1 MAVLGNT
8 VQTYGVKGIREQLS
22 DIIYNIAPTETPA
35 VSNSGRGSV
44 ENTFNEWQLDTLAA
58 PNTANVQLE
67 GDDISAFDA
76 IQATT
81 RVGNYTQISRKTVI
95 VAGTEEAVVKAGR
108 KSEVGYQVG
117 KKGKEMK
124 RDIEAMLLNNIA
136 ANAGAAGVARVTGSL
151 LAFVK
156 TNVDFGAAG
165 ANPVYTTA
173 PTATRTDGTQRA
185 FTETILKNVIQL
197 SWVAGASPDT
207 IMLGALQ
214 KQVASGFA
222 GVATRYKE
230 VKGNAPS
237 TIIGA
242 ADVYVSDFGQLSIVP
257 NRFQRN
263 RDGWVLDFEY
273 MSVDYLR
280 PFATK
285 ELAVTGDAQ
294 KRMLIA
300 EYMLR
305 VKNEAALALAA
316 DLT

>member
-1 MAVLGNT
+1 MAILANT
-8 VQTYGVKGIREQLS
+8 VQTYGVKGLREQLA
-22 DIIYNIAPTETPA
+22 DIIYNIAPTETPF
-35 VSNSGRGSV
+35 VSNSARGSV
-44 ENTFNEWQLDTLAA
+44 KGTFNEWQLDTLAA
-58 PNTANVQLE
+58 PNTANQQIE
-67 GDDISAFDA
+67 GDDVAAFDA
-76 IQATT
+76 VQATT
-81 RVGNYTQISRKTVI
+81 RVGNWTQISRKTLI
-95 VAGTEEAVVKAGR
+95 VSDTEEVVDKAGR
-108 KSEVGYQVG
+108 KSELGYQIG

-136 ANAGAAGVARVTGSL
+136 GNAGATAAARVTGSL

-156 TNVDFGAAG
+156 TNQDVGATGAA
-165 ANPVYTTA
+165 PVYTVS
-173 PTATRTDGTQRA
+173 PNATRTDGTQRA
-185 FTETILKNVIQL
+185 FTETILKNVIQQC
-197 SWVAGASPDT
+197 WVSGAEPST
-207 IMLGALQ
+207 VMLGALQ
-214 KQVASGFA
+214 KQVASGFS

-237 TIIGA
+237 VIIGA

-273 MSVDYLR
+273 VSVDYLR
-280 PFATK
+280 PFKTE
-285 ELAVTGDAQ
+285 ELAKTGDAE

-305 VKNEAALALAA
+305 VKNEAALGICA